1 MDLHFSFAFSKQ
13 QPFYRFAP
21 EFKQLNHLTMSQEA
35 IDETDINLTK
45 APLYSI
51 YDNDLDKDNDDN
63 EIYNSLNSNIEKNKV
78 NESHTIV
85 HTPKPHLFKKILKLT
100 ASLLILSASGILYN
114 QLGQH
119 IHDNHILVP
128 ELASKPLDIGIK
140 ISNQL
145 VFNGVAPKWLIYS
158 IEGILF
164 GLVQP
169 IFDKYIFRSKPYSKD
184 SSSTPFGI
192 DTSSIVRAAVAF
204 LGVSFAVRKIEW
216 SSSIQASIAWSLLSP
231 CLWLLLDGTL
241 SGFFTG
247 VFVASIASFSVIVFE
262 GLPKNWYQD
271 FEFTAVMLWLGNFFF
286 FGLIIFGK
294 IGRYLFE

>member
-1 MDLHFSFAFSKQ
+1 
-13 QPFYRFAP
+13 
-21 EFKQLNHLTMSQEA
+21 MSAQTV
-35 IDETDINLTK
+35 DETDATLTK
-45 APLYSI
+45 ATLYSI
-51 YDNDLDKDNDDN
+51 YDNDDIDKDNDDN
-63 EIYNSLNSNIEKNKV
+63 EIYNTLSSNIEKNKYIK
-78 NESHTIV
+78 EHEIV
-85 HTPKPHLFKKILKLT
+85 HTPKPHLLTRALKLT
-100 ASLLILSASGILYN
+100 ASLLILGASGILYN

-164 GLVQP
+164 GLIQP
-169 IFDKYIFRSKPYSKD
+169 IFDKYVFRSKPSSGSN
-184 SSSTPFGI
+184 SSSPFGI

-216 SSSIQASIAWSLLSP
+216 NSSIQASIAWSLLSP

-241 SGFFTG
+241 SGFLTG
-247 VFVASIASFSVIVFE
+247 VLIASVASFSVIAFE
-262 GLPKNWYQD
+262 GLPANWYQD
-271 FEFTAVMLWLGNFFF
+271 FEFTAIMLWLGNFFF

>member
-1 MDLHFSFAFSKQ
+1 
-13 QPFYRFAP
+13 
-21 EFKQLNHLTMSQEA
+21 MSQEA

-85 HTPKPHLFKKILKLT
+85 HTPKPHLFKKLLKLT

-271 FEFTAVMLWLGNFFF
+271 FEFTAIMLWLGNFFF